1 MIIRFFDIF
10 LSCIALII
18 LLPIFLSIILI
29 LKCSGEGEVFYLQ
42 ERVGAQGNM
51 FHLIKFATML
61 KNSSNM
67 NLGTVT
73 IKNDPRILKIG
84 TFLRNSKINELPQL
98 INIIF
103 GNMSL
108 IGPRPLTTIAFNSYS
123 LEVQSL
129 LKTTRPGLSGI
140 GSIIFREEEK
150 ILASVDDPKNFH
162 LTIIS
167 SYKGQLEKWYI
178 INKNLFIYFQLI
190 CLTLIVVFFPNTK
203 LVWKFFKNLPLTPV
217 KLKKYI
223 K

>member
-18 LLPIFLSIILI
+18 LLPIFLPIILI
-29 LKCSGEGEVFYLQ
+29 LKFSGEGEVFYLQ

-190 CLTLIVVFFPNTK
+190 CLTVIVIFFPSTK
-203 LVWKFFKNLPLTPV
+203 LVRKFFKNLPLTPV